1 MRTLIALVV
10 VVAAALVALWQFDVI
25 TLPFGRP
32 SPAEEAQANL
42 FEAVQMGD
50 LEALAARLTGGA
62 DPNARDAFGQSPLMY
77 AVGEYAN
84 LEVAQVLLA
93 ADAQV
98 DALTDAGWTP
108 LMYAARDASSPE
120 VPLLLLNAGA
130 DPTLVNSDGETALTY
145 AQRNSVIR
153 NSGLYAR
160 LVELTERPF
169 VSGWPSGYTL
179 PVEGATLSSRANHLP
194 GAPRA
199 YRNGV
204 HEGFDFYN
212 GTVSVP
218 IEYGS
223 PIRSLAAGWVVRADS
238 DYVAPSEEAYGAI
251 IEKARSS
258 LSTPP
263 EVLDQLRGRQVWIE
277 HPGGFLT
284 RYAHLSGIAEGIA
297 VGAVVAQGQI
307 VAFTGNSG
315 TLEAA
320 LGTRDDPHPHVELW
334 RGDGYLGQGLEPEVI
349 YTLAAQIFGERALPP
364 FTGE

>member
-1 MRTLIALVV
+1 M
-10 VVAAALVALWQFDVI
+10 
-25 TLPFGRP
+25 
-32 SPAEEAQANL
+32 
-42 FEAVQMGD
+42 
-50 LEALAARLTGGA
+50 
-62 DPNARDAFGQSPLMY
+62 
-77 AVGEYAN
+77 
-84 LEVAQVLLA
+84 
-93 ADAQV
+93 
-98 DALTDAGWTP
+98 
-108 LMYAARDASSPE
+108 
-120 VPLLLLNAGA
+120 
-130 DPTLVNSDGETALTY
+130 
-145 AQRNSVIR
+145 
-153 NSGLYAR
+153 
-160 LVELTERPF
+160 
-169 VSGWPSGYTL
+169 SGWPSGYTL

-223 PIRSLAAGWVVRADS
+223 PIRSVAAGRVVRADS

-277 HPGGFLT
+277 HPGDFLT

-320 LGTRDDPHPHVELW
+320 QGTRDDPHPHMELW
-334 RGDGYLGQGLEPEVI
+334 RGDGYLGQGLEPEAI
-349 YTLAAQIFGERALPP
+349 YVLAAQIFGDRALPP
-364 FTGE
+364 LTGE